1 MKTTELLGKVCF
13 SLAVVL
19 LMILSLEAAL
29 HVYHAI
35 RRRPLHSGHP
45 GEDSLY
51 VVLDTPVL
59 YGLNPNHPEINS
71 QGLRD
76 DEVTVPKPAGCL
88 RILILGDSITFG
100 ALIGKEKTYPSRL
113 ERLLRTQSR
122 SVDVINAGVSGYTA
136 YNELQYYLVEGR
148 RYEPD
153 VVIVA
158 FCMNDVAN
166 PRIHWGS
173 NIGRKIDIPQ
183 EAIPNRTH
191 DEGYALSFV
200 EWRGSIWYRLM
211 IRSELYRTF
220 GWRIRLLIH
229 EFKKA
234 HFPTFITAND
244 TTSIKVLLSET
255 STEFRWLL
263 SMYKQL
269 GEAVRADGATF
280 LVLLFPLAYQ
290 LDDNYPFFPQ
300 QLISKCCEEHGIP
313 CLDLLETF
321 RRYGKENMFL
331 LDRTGY
337 NDVWHLS
344 GRGHGAVALRLREWV
359 NDYMENEEGG

>member
-1 MKTTELLGKVCF
+1 M
-13 SLAVVL
+13 SVL
-19 LMILSLEAAL
+19 LLVILLEAAL
-29 HVYHAI
+29 HVYHTI
-35 RRRPLHSGHP
+35 RRRPPLEGHP
-45 GEDSLY
+45 GEESLY
-51 VVLDTPVL
+51 VILDTPVL

-100 ALIGKEKTYPSRL
+100 TLIGKEKAYPSKL
-113 ERLLRTQSR
+113 ERLLRAQSR

-148 RYEPD
+148 KYEPD
-153 VVIVA
+153 IVIVA

-173 NIGRKIDIPQ
+173 NISRMIDIPQ
-183 EAIPNRTH
+183 EAIPNKMH
-191 DEGYALSFV
+191 DEGYALPFV
-200 EWRGSIWYRLM
+200 EWRSSIWYRLM
-211 IRSELYRTF
+211 MRSELYRTF
-220 GWRIRLLIH
+220 GWRIRLLVQ

-234 HFPTFITAND
+234 HLPTIITAND

-263 SMYKQL
+263 SNYRQL
-269 GEAVRADGATF
+269 NDAVHSDGASM

-290 LDDNYPFFPQ
+290 LDDHYPFFPQ
-300 QLISKCCEEHGIP
+300 QLISKCCTEYGIP

-321 RRYGKENMFL
+321 RQYGKEYVFL

-344 GRGHGAVALRLREWV
+344 GRGHGVVALRLREWV
-359 NDYMENEEGG
+359 NEYIASEGGI